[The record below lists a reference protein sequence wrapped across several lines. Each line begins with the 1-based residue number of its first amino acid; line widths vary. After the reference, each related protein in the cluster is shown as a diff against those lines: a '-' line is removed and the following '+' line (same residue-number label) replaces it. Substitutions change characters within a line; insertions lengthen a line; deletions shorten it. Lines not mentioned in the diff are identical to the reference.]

1 MNGYD
6 FDGNLHGSYLEKN
19 PDGSIKKK
27 GHYVH
32 GIFYTGN
39 SFEKKQ
45 DPVRHNLLRALNYL
59 NKLPLQTTEQKA
71 QYKKIKQSVAHLYH
85 TLGIKTR

>member
-1 MNGYD
+1 MGIYMV
-6 FDGNLHGSYLEKN
+6 
-19 PDGSIKKK
+19 PTWKKILMGPSK
-27 GHYVH
+27 KR
-32 GIFYTGN
+32 GIMSMVF
-39 SFEKKQ
+39 FIRVILLKKKQ